1 MVGAPP
7 SAIAPAGLPA
17 FPSLRALLQVCRN
30 PGLSLISGFL
40 VTLPVFLQAPW
51 VRLAPFSAVLFTVP
65 LLGLA
70 LALSICVLTMLWL
83 NRKFQTR
90 LAGMVFAASWVLVT
104 LRMAIESN
112 TGDLVFSVTWY
123 STAYIIAGAILL
135 SATAMI
141 PPLRQPQREDIDP
154 IEVADA

>member
-1 MVGAPP
+1 MSKSRIIFLSALVGIFVSSIAGFTHADRIMV
-7 SAIAPAGLPA
+7 AGVKIPYG
-17 FPSLRALLQVCRN
+17 LL
-30 PGLSLISGFL
+30 
-40 VTLPVFLQAPW
+40 
-51 VRLAPFSAVLFTVP
+51 
-65 LLGLA
+65 

-83 NRKFQTR
+83 NRQFQTR
-90 LAGMVFAASWVLVT
+90 LSGIVFAASWVLVT

-141 PPLRQPQREDIDP
+141 PPLRLPRREEIDL
-154 IEVADA
+154 IEPVDA